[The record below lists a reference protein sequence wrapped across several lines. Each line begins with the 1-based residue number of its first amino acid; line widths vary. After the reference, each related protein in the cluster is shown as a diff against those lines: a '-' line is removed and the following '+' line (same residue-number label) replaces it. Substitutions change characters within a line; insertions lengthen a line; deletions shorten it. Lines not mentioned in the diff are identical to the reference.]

1 MMFKLACI
9 GLDTSHSVKFTD
21 LMQGSDKRV
30 DGLKVVSCQRFPS
43 AFQSEP
49 NQNKRQQA
57 MEEMNVRVTRSFDEA
72 VDGVDG
78 ILIEINDPALHLEY
92 FAKSVELG
100 LPVFLDKPMADTVEN
115 ARKIYQLAQDK
126 KIKCWS
132 ASSLRFTPEIRNC
145 CTKIPQPLIANTFG
159 PLGKAPAGDS
169 LVWYGV
175 HAFEMLLTIMGTGA
189 RSVLA
194 QNGEQG
200 VAAIV
205 NFADGRR
212 GTVDC
217 NSNCS
222 SYGGRAQRGTDA
234 DSFIVNF
241 ANAGDI
247 YQNLITALADFFLKG
262 VVPVSLKTTFEIQAL
277 LNAAAQSVA
286 SGKEE
291 PVAHL

>member
-1 MMFKLACI
+1 MFKLACI
-9 GLDTSHSVKFTD
+9 GLDTSHAVKFTD
-21 LMQGSDKRV
+21 LIQGKDKRV
-30 DGLKVVSCQRFPS
+30 DGLQVVTCQRFPS

-49 NQNKRQQA
+49 DQDQRQEA
-57 MEEMNVRVTRSFDEA
+57 MEAMQVKVTRSFDEA
-72 VDGVDG
+72 IEGVDG
-78 ILIEINDPALHLEY
+78 ILVEINDPALHLEY
-92 FAKSVELG
+92 FEKAAALG

-115 ARKIYQLAQDK
+115 ARKIYRLAQEK
-126 KIKCWS
+126 NIKCWS
-132 ASSLRFTPEIRNC
+132 ASSLRFTPEVRNC
-145 CTKIPQPLIANTFG
+145 RAKIPQAQIANAFG

-175 HAFEMLLTIMGTGA
+175 HAFEMLLTIMESGA

-194 QNGEQG
+194 QDGEQG

-217 NSNCS
+217 NRNCW
-222 SYGGRAQRGTDA
+222 SYGGRAQHGSDA
-234 DSFIVNF
+234 NSFIVNF

-247 YQNLITALADFFLKG
+247 YQNLITALADFFLKETI
-262 VVPVSLKTTFEIQAL
+262 PVELKTTFEIQAL
-277 LNAAAQSVA
+277 LNAAAQSIA

-291 PVAHL
+291 PVARL